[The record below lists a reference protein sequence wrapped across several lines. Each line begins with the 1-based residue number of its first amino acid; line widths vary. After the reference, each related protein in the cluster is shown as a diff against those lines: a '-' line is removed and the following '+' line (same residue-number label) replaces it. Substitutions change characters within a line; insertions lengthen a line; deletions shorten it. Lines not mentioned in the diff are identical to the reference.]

1 MLLPR
6 SATLLACLVAAA
18 APARAQV
25 LPDGP
30 AYGGSK
36 VFSLGFNPLGNS
48 ARFDQA
54 APGWY
59 LGRVAGDLKSKD
71 EPAALAGLAPLAG
84 LDAAG
89 QAAALAKLA
98 ENPWAQRS
106 QGYSLAYSK
115 AGGIH
120 GSLSR
125 EEYTGIQAT
134 VDQDPAHR
142 GSALALNGTT
152 LDQRRAV
159 VSRVVV
165 GAGSMVEGAA
175 YGFAFRLEDW
185 RFGRQTRA
193 LNPGPGQLALGEPK
207 DALDYAGTGEKRVAA
222 TLDGGVVFEVAQG
235 LRVGATV
242 DRVVPATF
250 GDLKE
255 QPQLRAGLQ
264 IDLGNVAQ
272 LAAEADLN
280 EAVRLPFI
288 AKQKS
293 ASVSLRIVAGPAI
306 QLLLG
311 AERKTLAGVSTSAV
325 GATLYLKAGFLHV
338 GAGLRFGQDRP
349 QLGLGVKVD

>member
-1 MLLPR
+1 M
-6 SATLLACLVAAA
+6 
-18 APARAQV
+18 AQS

-36 VFSLGFNPLGNS
+36 VFSLGLNPLGNS

-59 LGRVAGDLKSKD
+59 LGRVAGDLKPKD
-71 EPAALAGLAPLAG
+71 EPAALAGLATLAG

-89 QAAALAKLA
+89 QTAVLAKLA
-98 ENPWAQRS
+98 ESPWAQRS
-106 QGYSLAYSK
+106 LGYSLSYSK

-125 EEYTGIQAT
+125 EEYTGILAV
-134 VDQDPAHR
+134 VDQDPTHR
-142 GSALALNGTT
+142 GGSLALNSTH
-152 LDQRRAV
+152 LDLRRAA
-159 VSRVVV
+159 VSRVVMGV
-165 GAGSMVEGAA
+165 GSMADGAA

-185 RFGRQTRA
+185 RFGRQVRA
-193 LNPGPGQLALGEPK
+193 LNPGPGQLALGDPK
-207 DALDYAGTGEKRVAA
+207 DLLDYSTTGEKRFAA

-235 LRVGATV
+235 LRIGATM

-250 GDLKE
+250 GDIKE

-264 IDLGNVAQ
+264 IDLGSMAQ

-311 AERKTLAGVSTSAV
+311 AERKTLAGVASSSL
-325 GATLYLKAGFLHV
+325 GATLYMKAGFLHV

-349 QLGLGVKVD
+349 QLGLGVRID